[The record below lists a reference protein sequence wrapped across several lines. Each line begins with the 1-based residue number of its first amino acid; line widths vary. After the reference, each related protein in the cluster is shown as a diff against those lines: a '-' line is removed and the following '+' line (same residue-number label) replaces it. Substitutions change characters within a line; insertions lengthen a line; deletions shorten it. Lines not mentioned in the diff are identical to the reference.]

1 MIDNNPTQ
9 RSLVDSAYQQLKR
22 DILSVTRKPG
32 EQLKVEHLKAQ
43 YGVGMG
49 PLREALQRLAGDG
62 LVHIQAHR
70 GFLVA
75 PLSISELRDLT
86 QARCFIEERA
96 LSLSMRNGDDRWE
109 AAVVGAAYRM
119 AKYDRQLMMG
129 ETTDIAVWEE
139 TNREFHDVL
148 VSACD
153 SPWILRLRG
162 MLYEQHQRY
171 RYASIKERLRDRDL
185 VAEHTAI
192 RDAAIARDEPLACR
206 LIAEHIEATAKG
218 FEAFA
223 ERTQLAAN

>member
-1 MIDNNPTQ
+1 MIDNGQAQ
-9 RSLVDSAYQQLKR
+9 RSLVDSAYQRLKR
-22 DILSVTRKPG
+22 DILSVARKPG

-62 LVHIQAHR
+62 LVHIQAQR

-75 PLSISELRDLT
+75 PLSLSELHDLT
-86 QARCFIEERA
+86 QARIFMEEKA

-119 AKYDRQLMMG
+119 EKYDRQLIAG
-129 ETTDIAVWEE
+129 ETEIMAVWEE

-148 VSACD
+148 VSACT

-162 MLYEQHQRY
+162 ILYDQHQRY
-171 RYASIKERLRDRDL
+171 RHASIAERRLNRNL
-185 VAEHTAI
+185 LAEHTAI
-192 RDAAIARDEPLACR
+192 RYAVIARDETLACR
-206 LIAEHIEATAKG
+206 LIADHIEATAEG